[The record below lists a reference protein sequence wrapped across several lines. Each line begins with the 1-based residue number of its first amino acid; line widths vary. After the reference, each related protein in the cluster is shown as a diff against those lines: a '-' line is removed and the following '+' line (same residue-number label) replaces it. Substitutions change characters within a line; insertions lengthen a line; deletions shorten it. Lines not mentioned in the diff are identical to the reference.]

1 MARRIILLIAC
12 LCNIFMLAA
21 SASAYGEGT
30 IRVSLDPG
38 DMAAI
43 GGEVTVYYVGVP
55 LEDGYRITEE
65 FGGGM
70 VKGEDALSP
79 FLARWLTHTEGKV
92 GVTQELDADGKT
104 VFVGMP
110 DGLYL
115 LEQTQQAEGY
125 YPMEPRM
132 VSIPS
137 NGERDVRIEQNAEP
151 ILPEESPRTGDR
163 LNPAFSAMLMVLTG
177 FVLVVFVGKRRK
189 E

>member
-12 LCNIFMLAA
+12 LCSIFMLAA

-70 VKGEDALSP
+70 VRGEDAPANVKALLLSLHG
-79 FLARWLTHTEGKV
+79 LA
-92 GVTQELDADGKT
+92 
-104 VFVGMP
+104 
-110 DGLYL
+110 
-115 LEQTQQAEGY
+115 
-125 YPMEPRM
+125 
-132 VSIPS
+132 VSS
-137 NGERDVRIEQNAEP
+137 KK
-151 ILPEESPRTGDR
+151 S
-163 LNPAFSAMLMVLTG
+163 
-177 FVLVVFVGKRRK
+177 
-189 E
+189 